1 MRNAHAR
8 PKRQNAVSR
17 RHFVHIERFA
27 VGRLAAM
34 EFLSIERRNSYLI
47 GFTRIYLLRID
58 WMGRLARSHY
68 G

>member
-58 WMGRLARSHY
+58 WMSRLARSHY